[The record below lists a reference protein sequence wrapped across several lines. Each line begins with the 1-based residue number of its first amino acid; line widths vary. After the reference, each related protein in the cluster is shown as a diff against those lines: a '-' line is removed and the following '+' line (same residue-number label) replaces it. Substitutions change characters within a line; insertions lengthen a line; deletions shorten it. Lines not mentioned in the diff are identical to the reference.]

1 MSNPP
6 ITSANFGF
14 LAKHDVQLVRLGA
27 LAERY
32 FGDDPSTA
40 LIKLRQFGELLAQL
54 TAAKA
59 GLFTSPD
66 EQQSDLLRR
75 LKFERVVP
83 AEVADLFHQLRIV
96 GNKATH
102 AHGGDHAQALTTL
115 KIARQLGVWY
125 FRTFIDKTFKSWPF
139 VPPADPAA
147 ATKALHDIGRFSSDP
162 LFNLNATW

>member
-1 MSNPP
+1 MSNPQ

-14 LAKHDVQLVRLGA
+14 LARHDVQLVRLGA

-54 TAAKA
+54 SAAQA

-66 EQQSDLLRR
+66 EPQTDLLRR

-83 AEVADLFHQLRIV
+83 AEVADLFHQVRVV
-96 GNKATH
+96 GNK
-102 AHGGDHAQALTTL
+102 
-115 KIARQLGVWY
+115 
-125 FRTFIDKTFKSWPF
+125 
-139 VPPADPAA
+139 
-147 ATKALHDIGRFSSDP
+147 
-162 LFNLNATW
+162 

>member
-1 MSNPP
+1 MGVPSVQ
-6 ITSANFGF
+6 SANFGF
-14 LAKHDVQLVRLGA
+14 LANHDVQLVRLGA

-32 FGDDPSTA
+32 FGDDPNTA
-40 LIKLRQFGELLAQL
+40 LIKLRQFGELLAQV

-83 AEVADLFHQLRIV
+83 AEVADLFHQVRVV

-125 FRTFIDKTFKSWPF
+125 FRTLL
-139 VPPADPAA
+139 VRLALAA
-147 ATKALHDIGRFSSDP
+147 RL
-162 LFNLNATW
+162 